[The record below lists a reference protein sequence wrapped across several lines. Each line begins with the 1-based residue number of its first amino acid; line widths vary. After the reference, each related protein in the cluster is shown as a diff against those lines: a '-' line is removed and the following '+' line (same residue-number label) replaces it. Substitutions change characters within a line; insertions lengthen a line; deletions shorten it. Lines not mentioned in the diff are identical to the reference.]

1 MVAALLVL
9 LQKPVTIEGWTSLSS
24 STTTRLSS
32 SASIRTTALFS
43 SSTFSSS
50 LDAIRDTD
58 DNDDNDDDDDDDDD
72 DNVIKIQAAVLV
84 PGFLTGANEFGPLCD
99 LLTQTYGIPTVA
111 VPIPN
116 WHWLPCLGGRSSRP
130 ILERI
135 DWTVQ
140 HLIANN
146 GNVTAF
152 HEKSLRGKKKFWTY
166 TFHDAWIDFQYNP
179 GGVLRVGGSDQVDEY
194 PIVEP
199 RGIFPLPDSK
209 KLFVTMTTSKGKDK
223 DGTTKKTPVTKK
235 KKKKIALIGH
245 SAGGWIS
252 RIYLSSREYGGRAYK
267 GTDHVHSL
275 ITLGTPHATACHPA
289 FNGIEWCN
297 REEVT
302 PADDGSVKH
311 EKVLVPTL
319 VVGGGGYKG
328 DEWGP
333 LTQNAYSFCCPRSSN
348 GTSYEGDGLTP
359 RFSSLGLPGAE
370 RLELDDVAHFCWS
383 DVFGGSIV
391 APELSAAYQQGRPWY
406 GSDSIV
412 PKWANWLIRQCRP
425 KNQESSVDVDG
436 NDDVPPNVASSSDA
450 TTTAA
455 TKP

>member
-1 MVAALLVL
+1 MDRSSTVMVVALLVL
-9 LQKPVTIEGWTSLSS
+9 LQKPFTIEGWTSLTSP
-24 STTTRLSS
+24 TTTRLSS
-32 SASIRTTALFS
+32 SSSFDTTGLFS
-43 SSTFSSS
+43 TSTLSSS
-50 LDAIRDTD
+50 SDS
-58 DNDDNDDDDDDDDD
+58 NNSDDNDDDDE

-84 PGFLTGANEFGPLCD
+84 PGFLTGADEFGPLCD

-111 VPIPN
+111 VPMPN

-140 HLIANN
+140 QLIAND

-152 HEKSLRGKKKFWTY
+152 HQNALRDKNNFWTY
-166 TFHDAWIDFQYNP
+166 TFYDAWMDFQYNP
-179 GGVLRVGGSDQVDEY
+179 GGVFRVGGSDQVDEY

-199 RGIFPLPDSK
+199 RGTFPLPDPK
-209 KLFVTMTTSKGKDK
+209 RLFITTTTTSEEKEM
-223 DGTTKKTPVTKK
+223 DGTTQKTTVTKK

-245 SAGGWIS
+245 SAGGWIG

-275 ITLGTPHATACHPA
+275 ITLGTPHATASHPA

-297 REEVT
+297 REEGT
-302 PADDGSVKH
+302 PAADGSAQS

-328 DEWGP
+328 DEWGT
-333 LTQNAYSFCCPRSSN
+333 LTQNAYSFCCPSLSN
-348 GTSYEGDGLTP
+348 GTTYEGDGLTP

-370 RLELDDVAHFCWS
+370 QLELEDVAHFCWS

-425 KNQESSVDVDG
+425 KNQQHIVV
-436 NDDVPPNVASSSDA
+436 DDVAPNVASTSDA
-450 TTTAA
+450 TITAT